1 MGELNWDIDARAFS
15 RWRDLDATGIDLGD
29 ARLAA
34 AAFSDVRLTRAVLR
48 RVDLERGSFVR
59 VDLSGSDAEGARMAG
74 LQFVDCDLTAARLV
88 GADLRGAR
96 LTRVRL
102 CGADL
107 RDADLT
113 GAITSVTSFL
123 GTDLRNVKGLT
134 QKQVDVACSDK
145 ATLLPPGFT
154 PHFCQ

>member
-1 MGELNWDIDARAFS
+1 MGELNWDVDARAFA
-15 RWRDLDATGIDLGD
+15 RWRDLDATGIDPGD

-48 RVDLERGSFVR
+48 RVDLEHGSFVR

-113 GAITSVTSFL
+113 GAVFEDCEW
-123 GTDLRNVKGLT
+123 GYTDLRGALG
-134 QKQVDVACSDK
+134 VAEVRYRGC
-145 ATLLPPGFT
+145 G
-154 PHFCQ
+154 